1 LTNGSLKIYIYS
13 LKLHLLLP
21 VQGKSLCTLLNK
33 SWNFDNC
40 CPTELATFSTQ
51 PWNCVGQ
58 HFGKIGSD
66 IHVRFFWT
74 DKSHVAL

>member
-1 LTNGSLKIYIYS
+1 
-13 LKLHLLLP
+13 
-21 VQGKSLCTLLNK
+21 
-33 SWNFDNC
+33 
-40 CPTELATFSTQ
+40 
-51 PWNCVGQ
+51 VGQ